1 MVRFPARQTPRIA
14 IHLTALIDIVFL
26 LLIYFLLTS
35 TFVEQ
40 EGIAISV
47 PEVRTIGM
55 YPENIPVVLIDAG
68 GQFYLEKKPVS
79 DKELSAQLRVFLALS
94 ADKSVAIK
102 ADKRVPYER
111 VVQALDI
118 AKENGADVLNLAV
131 EKKTELRKIRKR

>member
-47 PEVRTIGM
+47 PEVRTTGM
-55 YPENIPVVLIDAG
+55 YPENIPVVLIDEG